1 MPTKSYF
8 VSYPLSTNY
17 AYAYCRIKLKS
28 TYSWIRSFGRDT
40 GTASPRLNAWEW
52 SAQSL
57 CSSVYSLYS
66 KQISLPTYNKNEVGI
81 SMVSIF
87 DLNKELSK
95 VPFADKLQCSR
106 CNKLDAR
113 AGYVCHYTFQR
124 FKNLNLQLKSR
135 KYVLYPLPLMYVIMT
150 NI

>member
-1 MPTKSYF
+1 
-8 VSYPLSTNY
+8 
-17 AYAYCRIKLKS
+17 
-28 TYSWIRSFGRDT
+28 
-40 GTASPRLNAWEW
+40 
-52 SAQSL
+52 
-57 CSSVYSLYS
+57 
-66 KQISLPTYNKNEVGI
+66 
-81 SMVSIF
+81 MVSIF

-124 FKNLNLQLKSR
+124 FKNLNLQLKGR